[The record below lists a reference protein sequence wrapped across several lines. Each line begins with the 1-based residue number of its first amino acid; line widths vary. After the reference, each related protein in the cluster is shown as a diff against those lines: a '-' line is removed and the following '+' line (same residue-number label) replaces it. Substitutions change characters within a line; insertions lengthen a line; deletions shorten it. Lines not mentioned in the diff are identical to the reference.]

1 MTELLDCV
9 GVPADYVGGILTK
22 RDRQR
27 KGPSF
32 SPCCPSRYSS
42 DSRLLFAAVSSFE
55 TGSDVRALL
64 LELNQ
69 GARGLNLASAS
80 RVIFC
85 EPVPSSDLERQ
96 ALGVRSLLSLSLQ
109 PLASTDQR
117 DPHSLSEH
125 TDWAR
130 PRMSTSRP
138 YLRPGHSRSPS
149 ASSTPL
155 LNRGRRPARSLR
167 RTIVSQTCST

>member
-22 RDRQR
+22 RDRQI

-32 SPCCPSRYSS
+32 SPCCSSRYSS
-42 DSRLLFAAVSSFE
+42 DSRLLVAAVSSFE
-55 TGSDVRALL
+55 TGSDVRVLL

-85 EPVPSSDLERQ
+85 EPVPSADLERQ
-96 ALGVRSLLSLSLQ
+96 SLGVRSLLSLSLQ
-109 PLASTDQR
+109 PFSNGQR
-117 DPHSLSEH
+117 NLHFLSEH

-138 YLRPGHSRSPS
+138 CLRPGLSRSPS
-149 ASSTPL
+149 ASSTSRL
-155 LNRGRRPARSLR
+155 DRGRRPTRSLR
-167 RTIVSQTCST
+167 RITVSQTCST